1 MLDEPHYDPVEL
13 GIMWDRVIS
22 IADEIVS
29 ALVTTSFSTMV
40 RESGDLSCML
50 FEANGRSLAQGNFSV
65 PSFTGTAPPTMRH
78 MLERF
83 PPESL
88 EPGDVIFTNDPWLG
102 TGHVYD
108 VNVMRPVFRGNKL
121 VAFTISVTHLPDI
134 GGAGYS
140 TGAAEVYEEGLRIP
154 IIKLMR
160 RGKLNDELI
169 ELIMTNV
176 RLKEMVYGDIMANIT
191 CNEVGGRLLLEFM
204 DEYQLEDLSGLS
216 RSIIA
221 RTEQALRERI
231 AAIPNGVYRNAISVE
246 GIDEP
251 ITLACAVKVAGD
263 SVHIDFEGTSPSI
276 RRGINVPLCY
286 TRAFSN
292 YALKVLTIPELPNN
306 EGAANP
312 IGITVPPG
320 CILNA
325 LPPSSTGGRHVIGH
339 FVAPLIFGALGHAL
353 PDQIQADCG
362 MLSQLSC
369 QGTHRSGRGIS
380 SLFFASGGFG
390 ALKGIDGRAAT
401 PGPSNMIG
409 TPIEIWENET
419 SMSVLKKEIVPDSG
433 GPGEF
438 RGGNAQEIHL
448 RNDSG
453 HLLHAASFAGRT
465 EFPPLGVQGGAP
477 GQLRATRINGKV
489 VHPKG
494 RYILQPGD
502 VFETLEA
509 GGGGFG
515 DPRKRAPEQLLAD
528 VRNGDVTVEAAL
540 RDYGVEVDLKNG
552 AARRVS

>member
-1 MLDEPHYDPVEL
+1 MQGDANYDPVEL

-50 FEANGRSLAQGNFSV
+50 FEASGRSLAQGNFSV

-78 MLERF
+78 MLQRF
-83 PPESL
+83 PPEML

-108 VNVMRPVFRGNKL
+108 VNVMRPVFRGSRL
-121 VAFTISVTHLPDI
+121 VAFTISVTHLADI

-140 TGAAEVYEEGLRIP
+140 TGAAEVYEEGLRVP
-154 IIKLMR
+154 ITKLMR

-169 ELIMTNV
+169 ELIMANV
-176 RLKEMVYGDIMANIT
+176 RLKDMVYGDIMANIT

-204 DEYQLEDLSGLS
+204 DEYKLDDLSRLS
-216 RSIIA
+216 RAIIA
-221 RTEQALRERI
+221 QTERAMRERI
-231 AAIPNGVYRNAISVE
+231 AAIPDGVYRNAILVE

-251 ITLACAVKVAGD
+251 ITLACTVNISGD
-263 SVHIDFEGTSPSI
+263 RVHIDFEGTTRSI
-276 RRGINVPLCY
+276 PRGINVPLCY

-312 IGITVPPG
+312 ISISVPPG

-339 FVAPLIFGALGHAL
+339 FVAPLIFGALGRVL
-353 PDQIQADCG
+353 PEEVQADSG

-369 QGTHRSGRGIS
+369 RGRHRNGRGVS

-409 TPIEIWENET
+409 TPIEIWEHET
-419 SMSVLKKEIVPDSG
+419 SVSVLKKELVPDSG

-453 HLLHAASFAGRT
+453 HPLNAASFAGRT
-465 EFPPLGVQGGAP
+465 DYPPLGAQGGAP
-477 GQLRATRINGKV
+477 GRLRETRINRTV

-494 RYILQPGD
+494 RYILKPGD

-515 DPRKRAPEQLLAD
+515 DPRKRPLEKLLAD
-528 VRNGDVTVEAAL
+528 VRNGDVTVEGAL
-540 RDYGVEVDLKNG
+540 RDFGVEVDIKKG
-552 AARRVS
+552 TARRVG

>member
-1 MLDEPHYDPVEL
+1 MQGNASYDAVEL

-50 FEANGRSLAQGNFSV
+50 FEANGHSLAQGNFSV
-65 PSFTGTAPPTMRH
+65 PSFTGTAPPTLRH
-78 MLERF
+78 MLQRF
-83 PPESL
+83 PAATL
-88 EPGDVIFTNDPWLG
+88 EPGDVVFTNDPWLG

-121 VAFTISVTHLPDI
+121 VAFTISVTHLADI

-140 TGAAEVYEEGLRIP
+140 TGAAEVYEEGLRVP
-154 IIKLMR
+154 ITKLMR
-160 RGKLNDELI
+160 RGKINDELI
-169 ELIMTNV
+169 ELILANV
-176 RLKEMVYGDIMANIT
+176 RLKDMVYGDIMANVT

-204 DEYQLEDLSGLS
+204 DEYKLDDLSKLS
-216 RSIIA
+216 RAIIA
-221 RTEQALRERI
+221 QTESAMRQRI
-231 AAIPNGVYRNAISVE
+231 AAIPDGVYRNAILVE

-251 ITLACAVKVAGD
+251 ITLACAVTISGD
-263 SVHIDFEGTSPSI
+263 RVHIDFEGTTPSI
-276 RRGINVPLCY
+276 PRGINVPLCY

-312 IGITVPPG
+312 ISISVPPG
-320 CILNA
+320 SILNA
-325 LPPSSTGGRHVIGH
+325 LPPSATGGRHVIGH
-339 FVAPLIFGALGHAL
+339 FVAPLIFGALGRVL
-353 PDQIQADCG
+353 PEEVQADSG

-369 QGTHRSGRGIS
+369 RGRHRNGRGVS

-390 ALKGIDGRAAT
+390 ALQGIDGRAAT

-409 TPIEIWENET
+409 TPIEIWEHET
-419 SMSVLKKEIVPDSG
+419 SVSVLKKELVPDSG
-433 GPGEF
+433 GAGEF

-453 HLLHAASFAGRT
+453 HPLDAASFAGRT
-465 EFPPLGVQGGAP
+465 EYPPLGAQGGAP
-477 GQLRATRINGKV
+477 GRLRETRINRTV

-494 RYILQPGD
+494 RYLLKPGD

-515 DPRKRAPEQLLAD
+515 DPRKRPPEKLLAD
-528 VRNGDVTVEAAL
+528 VRNGDVTVEGAL
-540 RDYGVEVDLKNG
+540 RDFGVEVDLKTG
-552 AARRVS
+552 TARRVG

>member
-251 ITLACAVKVAGD
+251 ITLACAVKVAGA

-390 ALKGIDGRAAT
+390 ALKGIDGHAAT

-453 HLLHAASFAGRT
+453 HPLHAASFAGRT

-477 GQLRATRINGKV
+477 GQLRATRINGKI

-540 RDYGVEVDLKNG
+540 RDYGVEVDLNIG

>member
-1 MLDEPHYDPVEL
+1 MQRDAYYDPVEL

-50 FEANGRSLAQGNFSV
+50 FEGNGRSLAQGNFSV

-78 MLERF
+78 MLQRF
-83 PPESL
+83 PAETL

-108 VNVMRPVFRGNKL
+108 VNVMRPVFRGSKL
-121 VAFTISVTHLPDI
+121 VAFTISVTHLADI

-140 TGAAEVYEEGLRIP
+140 TDAAEVYVEGLRVP
-154 IIKLMR
+154 ITKLMR

-169 ELIMTNV
+169 ELIMANV
-176 RLKEMVYGDIMANIT
+176 RLKDMVYGDIMANIT

-204 DEYQLEDLSGLS
+204 DEYKLDDLSQLS
-216 RSIIA
+216 RAIIA
-221 RTEQALRERI
+221 QTERAMRERI
-231 AAIPNGVYRNAISVE
+231 AAIPDGVYRNAIQVE
-246 GIDEP
+246 GIVEP
-251 ITLACAVKVAGD
+251 ITLACAVQIAGD
-263 SVHIDFEGTSPSI
+263 RVHIDFEGTTPSI

-312 IGITVPPG
+312 ISISVPPG

-339 FVAPLIFGALGHAL
+339 FVAPLIFGALGSAL
-353 PDQIQADCG
+353 PDEVQADSG

-369 QGTHRSGRGIS
+369 HGTHRNGRGVS

-409 TPIEIWENET
+409 TPIEIWEHET
-419 SMSVLKKEIVPDSG
+419 SMSVRKKEIVPDSG

-453 HLLHAASFAGRT
+453 HPLNAASFAGRT
-465 EFPPLGVQGGAP
+465 EFPPLGVRGGAP
-477 GQLRATRINGKV
+477 GRLRQTRINGKV

-502 VFETLEA
+502 IFETLEA

-515 DPRKRAPEQLLAD
+515 DPRRRPPEKLLAD
-528 VRNGDVTVEAAL
+528 VRNGDVTVDGAL
-540 RDYGVEVDLKNG
+540 QDYGVEVDIKKG
-552 AARRVS
+552 TARRVG